1 MHTKKP
7 LPLIYPII
15 DSSLVPFDNIE
26 KVTEAIVNGG
36 AKILQLRVKEFSSAE
51 FLESARIIRKITLGN
66 GVIFMVNDRVDAA
79 LLSNADGVHLGQDD
93 LPVKEARQ
101 LLGNSKI
108 IGYSTHNLREAMEAR
123 KLPVDYISFGPIFPT
138 KTKQAAQTPKGLKG
152 LAEVIK
158 AVDIPV
164 VAIGGITEANIMY
177 VFQQGASSAA
187 MISDILTSPDISGKM
202 HKLIR
207 QTKGLSGHFEND

>member
-1 MHTKKP
+1 MHTKKS

-36 AKILQLRVKEFSSAE
+36 AKILQLRVKEFGSAE
-51 FLESARIIRKITLGN
+51 FLESARIIRKITRGN
-66 GVIFMVNDRVDAA
+66 GVIFVVNDRVDVA

-123 KLPVDYISFGPIFPT
+123 KLPVDYISFGPIFST

-164 VAIGGITEANIMY
+164 VAIGGIAEANIMY

-187 MISDILTSPDISGKM
+187 MISDILTSPDISGKVR
-202 HKLIR
+202 KLIL
-207 QTKGLSGHFEND
+207 QSNGAAGIS